1 MAPTPTIDLPGSC
14 PVEYQPSVAQR
25 LLILKCLERLM
36 VEGRRHSLPRYGTDH
51 DSEPR
56 FQGFVYQRAHFSANK
71 KSIEVT
77 VRPRKGSVA
86 VCSR

>member
-14 PVEYQPSVAQR
+14 PVEYQPPVAQR

-51 DSEPR
+51 DSEPLSSFPAFR
-56 FQGFVYQRAHFSANK
+56 LPTRTLQCEQKEH
-71 KSIEVT
+71 
-77 VRPRKGSVA
+77 
-86 VCSR
+86 